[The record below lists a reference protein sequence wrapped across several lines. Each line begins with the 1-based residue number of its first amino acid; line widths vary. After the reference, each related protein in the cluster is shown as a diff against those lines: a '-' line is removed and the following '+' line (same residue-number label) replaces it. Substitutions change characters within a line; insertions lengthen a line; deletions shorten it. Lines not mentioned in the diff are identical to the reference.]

1 MNISNKIRY
10 FKVLIVTPFIT
21 TPYTI
26 SPPRVAF
33 PPIYHPTLSAMLEYA
48 KTILLKVSFDRAL
61 FEKELRKAVRTLAPD
76 ELLQFKDWC
85 YKQFVKVYQL
95 ILNRVFGQPTLA

>member
-10 FKVLIVTPFIT
+10 FKAIVVTPSAT
-21 TPYTI
+21 SPYTLR
-26 SPPRVAF
+26 PPWLVF
-33 PPIYHPTLSAMLEYA
+33 LPIYHSTLFVMLEYA

-85 YKQFVKVYQL
+85 YKQFIKVYRL
-95 ILNRVFGQPTLA
+95 VLNRVFGQPELA